1 MKIKSIPI
9 YVPAHSSHIFT
20 HDDVKSILETM
31 SPKDWA
37 ACSSSIPVVSCSTG
51 KLIWAGNFISLLE
64 IALLECLTEPLRW
77 DNICEELPVILR
89 AGGASNIKL
98 TPVATNGELILY
110 SALKDFARDGAEH
123 AKYWPQSSFWPSAD
137 ELPTPSIELD
147 YQDGAQMSD
156 IEDVPSGKSK
166 IAIVGMSGRFPE
178 AESPEAF
185 WDLLRKG
192 LDVAKPV
199 PISRWNAETHVDPTG
214 QKRNTGATP
223 WGCWLNNP
231 GLFDARFFSLS
242 PKEAPQV
249 DPAQRL
255 SLMTTYEALER
266 AGIVPDSTPSTQRER
281 FGVFHGVTS
290 NDYMETN
297 SAQDIDTHFIPGGN
311 RAFIPG
317 RIK

>member
-1 MKIKSIPI
+1 M
-9 YVPAHSSHIFT
+9 
-20 HDDVKSILETM
+20 
-31 SPKDWA
+31 
-37 ACSSSIPVVSCSTG
+37 
-51 KLIWAGNFISLLE
+51 SLLE
-64 IALLECLTEPLRW
+64 TALAECLTEPLRW
-77 DNICEELPVILR
+77 DKICEEFPLILR
-89 AGGASNIKL
+89 SSGASRIKL
-98 TPVATNGELILY
+98 TPIATNGEQILY
-110 SALKDFARDGAEH
+110 SALKDFAKDGAEH
-123 AKYWPQSSFWPSAD
+123 TKYWPQSSYWPSLD
-137 ELPTPSIELD
+137 ELPSASIELD
-147 YQDGAQMSD
+147 YQDGTELSD
-156 IEDVPSGKSK
+156 IQDVPSGKSK
-166 IAIVGMSGRFPE
+166 IAIIGMSGRFPD

-199 PISRWNAETHVDPTG
+199 PIKRWNVETHVDPTG
-214 QKRNTGATP
+214 QMQNTGATP
-223 WGCWLNNP
+223 WGCWLLNP
-231 GLFDARFFSLS
+231 GLFDARFFSMS

-266 AGIVPDSTPSTQRER
+266 AGVVPDATPSTQKER